1 MAIREILEVPD
12 PRLKTVSKPVEVFDE
27 ELKALAADMY
37 ETMYAANGIGLA
49 AIQVGEPIRLLVIDL
64 QPHEVELFREKLNHR
79 WMGFSRE
86 ALSGWLAAAG
96 FGGVRWHPL
105 SPRQARAK
113 DGGGGMAVPDL
124 FVLRA
129 EAGVE
134 ALRH

>member
-1 MAIREILEVPD
+1 VDLRQGAAEHLPIEAGTVDVALLALVLAYTEDPAAVLKEV
-12 PRLKTVSKPVEVFDE
+12 RRVLKP
-27 ELKALAADMY
+27 
-37 ETMYAANGIGLA
+37 GGL
-49 AIQVGEPIRLLVIDL
+49 VLVIDL